1 MTLKKVVMANQ
12 TTGVCR
18 YVVDHGPHVAM
29 ATRRHEKATKAPA
42 DSK

>member
-18 YVVDHGPHVAM
+18 YVVDHGPQFRI
-29 ATRRHEKATKAPA
+29 ATRRPEQATKAPS